1 MAILLYI
8 ISVWWKIHLNPTKII
23 KIPQQFPQ
31 TMKGEKD
38 MQLFVGTLDGYKLDS
53 KGRLSIPTKWR
64 ERLGKEF
71 YMVAVT
77 VRGFK
82 CLTLYPVEHFES
94 TYESMQQGT
103 ENQKYDTTTSFLDNA
118 EEAVLDAQGR
128 FTVNQRLKE
137 ASMLTNESTVVFK
150 GKGRV
155 IEIWNTEE
163 YERIYNSYDHSQ
175 GIYDL
180 MDKVKG
186 NTQVGAE

>member
-1 MAILLYI
+1 
-8 ISVWWKIHLNPTKII
+8 
-23 KIPQQFPQ
+23 
-31 TMKGEKD
+31 

-77 VRGFK
+77 VRGCK
-82 CLTLYPVEHFES
+82 CLTLYPVEHFENM
-94 TYESMQQGT
+94 YESMQQGT
-103 ENQKYDTTTSFLDNA
+103 ENQKYDATTSFLDNA

-128 FTVNQRLKE
+128 FTVNQRLK
-137 ASMLTNESTVVFK
+137 AAAALTNESTVVFK

-155 IEIWNTEE
+155 IEIWNAEE
-163 YERIYNSYDHSQ
+163 YEKIYNSYDHTL

-180 MDKVKG
+180 MDKMKD
-186 NTQVGAE
+186 NAE